1 MKITNKQIALAGVV
15 VMLFLLIL
23 SLVSAFD
30 IIETGNEDARGENA
44 TIYSLNLIS
53 LDCTETWSCTGW
65 TACSGSTQTRTC
77 TDSNDCGTISSR
89 PILSQSCTEG
99 GGDTGSGGAT
109 VPSGDTNLTGNLTED
124 YGDLANKNFTLKVRT
139 NKYAYLPEEPLEIMA
154 DVFLEINNTRNLFDS
169 DRVFFDLLSGTHS
182 FGRFELTR
190 YDFGRFA
197 MIYEHT
203 LQEGHYL
210 IRMVAQTDDGYIVKD
225 RDFVITTIAPIQ
237 NVIRVPSKRLVWC
250 ILTLILLIIIAI
262 VIWYV
267 RKHYVRKKHG

>member
-1 MKITNKQIALAGVV
+1 MKEKNIAMIGFGIMFL
-15 VMLFLLIL
+15 LFLTA
-23 SLVSAFD
+23 LVSGFTV
-30 IIETGNEDARGENA
+30 IETYNEDARGENS
-44 TIYSLNLIS
+44 TIYGLNLLS
-53 LDCTETWSCTGW
+53 LECEESWSCTGW

-77 TDSNDCGTISSR
+77 TDANKCGTTDTR
-89 PILSQSCTEG
+89 PTLSQSCTT
-99 GGDTGSGGAT
+99 GDTGGSGGAT
-109 VPSGDTNLTGNLTED
+109 TPSNDTIDLTGNITED
-124 YGDLANKNFTLKVRT
+124 YGELADKNYSMVVRT
-139 NKYAYLPEEPLEIMA
+139 NKYAYLPEEPLEVMA
-154 DVFLEINNTRNLFDS
+154 DVFLEINDTRNLYDS

-210 IRMVAQTDDGYIVKD
+210 IRMVAQTDEGYIVKD

-250 ILTLILLIIIAI
+250 ILILILLIIILL
-262 VIWYV
+262 VVLYV
-267 RKHYVRKKHG
+267 RRHYVRKKNG